1 MRRALPFLLALALA
15 AAGCTSSHTLAT
27 CKGPLLAL
35 NAPHWQPTAVEMTA
49 LEKACPEDR

>member
-1 MRRALPFLLALALA
+1 MRRPLALLLALA

-35 NAPHWQPTAVEMTA
+35 NAPHWRPIAVEMAA